1 MSGCRKGDYKM
12 TTANNIKGQNL
23 DINEELIT
31 ALYCRLSVEDI
42 KDDKDKKRKNK
53 EDESNS
59 ISNQKQIL
67 LDYCKR
73 HGYKNTMFFVD
84 DGISGTSFDRSDFN
98 RMQKMVEEGKICR
111 IIVKDLSRFGR
122 EQV

>member
-1 MSGCRKGDYKM
+1 M

-111 IIVKDLSRFGR
+111 IIVKDYCAIIGLNQKDL
-122 EQV
+122 EN